1 MLLKWNDMMLDL
13 KENNYEIL
21 LYYFKLISA
30 TSFKITKK
38 CYFKRKCNNIEM
50 TWSSIVFITDPV
62 IFHKF
67 SSCPLKHPI
76 KNFQPTKWR
85 ISMKKLNTKLLDE
98 KSRSKWQILFRY
110 VSTHF
115 VEYEQRT
122 NLNWWISGIESKT
135 RWRMQRSPRWPGYN
149 FPTTKKL

>member
-1 MLLKWNDMMLDL
+1 MWWYRFEIKQLWNINLCQLQALRSLKKIDL
-13 KENNYEIL
+13 E
-21 LYYFKLISA
+21 S
-30 TSFKITKK
+30 
-38 CYFKRKCNNIEM
+38 KCNNTEM

-76 KNFQPTKWR
+76 KNFQPTKWQ

-135 RWRMQRSPRWPGYN
+135 RWRMQRSPRWPGYI
-149 FPTTKKL
+149 FTMTKKL